1 MNLTKN
7 PLFYLS
13 LILAV
18 IVGFQAWSL
27 VQAGTFAE
35 PTTAFPASDV
45 SAPVET
51 GEVAQTKYQ
60 TLSFAP
66 VADPTDIRVSVGL
79 SGLRLGNEGSPGFAT
94 SWDMVK
100 DFVRVWNGP
109 DASGIISYTG
119 GVKIQREG
127 GLLSME
133 VDSDGN
139 VEIAGSLTVGGTGGI
154 PTGLEG
160 VQKASGCSCD
170 PSAPPSCDPGYT
182 SVNVVTVTCDD
193 CVCCGV
199 SLKNRKKNYNLC
211 IRLAE

>member
-139 VEIAGSLTVGGTGGI
+139 VYIAGDLTQSAPI
-154 PTGLEG
+154 PTGF
-160 VQKASGCSCD
+160 KHNIYWSACSCG
-170 PSAPPSCDPGYT
+170 SYGTPPACPAGEVQIDQGYT
-182 SVNVVTVTCDD
+182 KHCDN
-193 CVCCGV
+193 CNCCGAFG
-199 SLKNRKKNYNLC
+199 NDRKGTWRLC
-211 IRLAE
+211 LGLTF